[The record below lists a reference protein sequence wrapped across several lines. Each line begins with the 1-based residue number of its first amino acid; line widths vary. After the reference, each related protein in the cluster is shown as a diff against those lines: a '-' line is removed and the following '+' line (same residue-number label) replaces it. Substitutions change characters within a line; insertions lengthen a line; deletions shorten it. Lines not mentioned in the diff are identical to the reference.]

1 MHMVHRVGKG
11 LEAGVAGES
20 MLGGTGGFML
30 ELEGKTAL
38 VFGVASEESIAWAIC
53 EQLAAAGC
61 KLILGFQKR
70 FMSRVF
76 QLKEKLDAIEAFY
89 PIDVSTN
96 ELTAEFF
103 TEWQAESHG
112 AKADIV
118 EKSGAWYAY
127 KGEKIGQGKENAK
140 LFLEQNPKAAAEIEM
155 AIREKAGLIS
165 EKIEGNPIDKEKV
178 ESVEEVPSK
187 KN

>member
-1 MHMVHRVGKG
+1 MYGKG
-11 LEAGVAGES
+11 ISKTGE
-20 MLGGTGGFML
+20 
-30 ELEGKTAL
+30 
-38 VFGVASEESIAWAIC
+38 
-53 EQLAAAGC
+53 
-61 KLILGFQKR
+61 LIDL
-70 FMSRVF
+70 
-76 QLKEKLDAIEAFY
+76 
-89 PIDVSTN
+89 
-96 ELTAEFF
+96 
-103 TEWQAESHG
+103 G

-165 EKIEGNPIDKEKV
+165 KKIEGNPIEKEKA
-178 ESVEEVPSK
+178 ESQEEVPTK